1 MSESTPDYNQI
12 HSERAARLISNKDQP
27 DLHGMQVLVVGANT
41 GKDCRYFKEFSA
53 SEVHGLDV
61 VDSTGVDFQA
71 PGVYYHIESAENMSL
86 PGNSFDLV
94 YCFATMEHIPRIDL
108 AFQEMA
114 RVTKPGGFIYCV
126 SSPLWRSRYG
136 HHMGEVFGESWVH
149 LRMTPAGLL
158 AHCQRNNI
166 NEFNGKPIEHTV
178 NYLFNPQNMNQL
190 PPQQYVDFSKDL
202 PGIKTIVNH
211 LDYEPED
218 SVTSDMMEELYNLGF
233 SKKDILALTHTFI
246 GRKEWDNSQDSALRT
261 SINEPS
267 NCGAGLIR
275 VGFLIP
281 TTQAWLGGFNYFR
294 NLLTAILSVQ
304 ERTVE
309 PVVLGDLSHLGYPFN
324 KCESLPLLNN
334 LAKYSWQWW
343 LHKFGQVFLDN
354 GGFVGWQ
361 LRRGGIQL
369 LSHTSPL
376 GKRCSVPALGW
387 IPDFQHRYYPEFF
400 SKSELEHRD
409 NSMAYLARYARGVVL
424 SSHEAHKDFCRFYPE
439 AAGKAYVLQFVASP
453 MQIEAADSQEI
464 IQQFGLPEP
473 YFHIPNQFWI
483 HKNHSVLIEALR
495 ILKSRGRCPLVVS
508 TGNTEDHRSPK
519 FFQDICARLAQ
530 YGLEERFRILGI
542 VKEEEL
548 AALMRHAM
556 AMINPSL
563 FEGWSTTVEEAKSLG
578 KRILLSDIPVHK
590 EQAPERGLF
599 FPPHEPEA
607 LAGALQS
614 VMENY
619 DPAVEAAAARRAAA
633 MLIDRQQAFGRAYE
647 ALVKQL
653 LFPEA

>member
-1 MSESTPDYNQI
+1 MTSESTPDYNQI

-27 DLHGMQVLVVGANT
+27 DLSGVQVLVVGANT
-41 GKDCRYFKEFSA
+41 GKDCRYFKEFGA

-61 VDSTGVDFQA
+61 VDSTGADFQA

-86 PGNSFDLV
+86 PGRSFDLV
-94 YCFATMEHIPRIDL
+94 YCFATMEHIPRIEL
-108 AFQEMA
+108 AFLEMA
-114 RVTKPGGFIYCV
+114 RVTRPSGFIYCV

-149 LRMTPAGLL
+149 LRMTPAELL

-166 NEFNGKPIEHTV
+166 NEFNGKPINHTV
-178 NYLFNPQNMNQL
+178 NYLYDSRNMNQL

-233 SKKDILALTHTFI
+233 PKKDILALTHTFI
-246 GRKEWDNSQDSALRT
+246 GRKEPDETLIVKDVEHLTPSGHGADS
-261 SINEPS
+261 
-267 NCGAGLIR
+267 IR
-275 VGFLIP
+275 VAFLIP
-281 TTQAWLGGFNYFR
+281 VTQSWLGGFNYFR
-294 NLLTAILSVQ
+294 NLLAAVLSVP

-309 PVVLGDLSHLGYPFN
+309 PIVLGDLSHLGYPF
-324 KCESLPLLNN
+324 KECESLPLLNN
-334 LAKYSWQWW
+334 LTRYSWQWW
-343 LHKFGQVFLDN
+343 LHKCGQGLLDN
-354 GGFVGWQ
+354 GGFVAWQ

-376 GKRCSVPALGW
+376 GKNCPVPTLGW

-400 SKSELEHRD
+400 NEKETGARD

-424 SSHEAHKDFCRFYPE
+424 SSHEAHKDFCRFFPE
-439 AAGKAYVLQFVASP
+439 AAHKAYVLQFVASP
-453 MQIEAADSQEI
+453 TQIKAADAQRI
-464 IQQFGLPEP
+464 IQQFGLAEP

-483 HKNHSVLIEALR
+483 HKNHSVVIEALR
-495 ILKSRGRCPLVVS
+495 ILKSRGQCPLVVG
-508 TGNTEDHRSPK
+508 TGNTEDHRSPG
-519 FFQDICARLAQ
+519 FFQDLCARIAQ
-530 YGLEERFRILGI
+530 YGLEERFRVLGI
-542 VKEEEL
+542 VKEDEL
-548 AALMRHAM
+548 SALMRNAM

-578 KRILLSDIPVHK
+578 KRILLSDIPVHR
-590 EQAPERGLF
+590 EQAPERGVF

-607 LAGALQS
+607 LADALQT
-614 VMENY
+614 VIENY
-619 DPAVEAAAARRAAA
+619 DPAAEAAAARRAAA

-647 ALVKQL
+647 AIVKHL
-653 LFPEA
+653 LSAGV